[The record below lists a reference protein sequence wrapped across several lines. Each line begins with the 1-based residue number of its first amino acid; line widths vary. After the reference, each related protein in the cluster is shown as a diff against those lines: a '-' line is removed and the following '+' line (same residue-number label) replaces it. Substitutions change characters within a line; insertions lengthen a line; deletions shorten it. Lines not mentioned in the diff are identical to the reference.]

1 MTPQKLYLLLAPL
14 MLVNACDPAA
24 HGSNRAADA
33 TQRAFHDTTEK
44 WKGLF
49 SYNPQKVPPQAPQSR
64 YCYSIQ
70 ADIVCYDSPQPNM
83 TAKLSGYQDGANI
96 SSFQPGGGSLGVSG
110 GEPTAMY
117 RTEEVQTSLP
127 QLQSAPGVDMVDT
140 DPVITAVPFE
150 SGESSYAR
158 NAAIADQMNAQ
169 KTTVPVA
176 AVPPAGAAVQVPA
189 QNNGPIVIND
199 VPAN

>member
-1 MTPQKLYLLLAPL
+1 MTTKRLLLLAAPAL
-14 MLVNACDPAA
+14 LITACDPAS

-49 SYNPQKVPPQAPQSR
+49 SYNPQKVPPQSPQSR
-64 YCYSIQ
+64 YCYGMQS
-70 ADIVCYDSPQPNM
+70 DIVCYDSPQPNM
-83 TAKLSGYQDGANI
+83 TAKLTGYQDGANI

-127 QLQSAPGVDMVDT
+127 QLQAQPGPALAT
-140 DPVITAVPFE
+140 DPLVEASVPFQ
-150 SGESSYAR
+150 SGESAYAR
-158 NAAIADQMNAQ
+158 NAAMADQINAG
-169 KTTVPVA
+169 KTT
-176 AVPPAGAAVQVPA
+176 GT
-189 QNNGPIVIND
+189 NSGPIIIND

>member
-1 MTPQKLYLLLAPL
+1 MKRHDLYLLLAPL
-14 MLVNACDPAA
+14 LLVSGCDSAA

-49 SYNPQKVPPQAPQSR
+49 SYNPQKVPPQAPQTR
-64 YCYSIQ
+64 YCYGIQ

-83 TAKLSGYQDGANI
+83 TAKLTGYQDGANI

-117 RTEEVQTSLP
+117 RTEEVRTSLP
-127 QLQSAPGVDMVDT
+127 QLQNGPTVALDGNQ
-140 DPVITAVPFE
+140 PVVTTVPFQ
-150 SGESSYAR
+150 SGESAYAR
-158 NAAIADQMNAQ
+158 NAAIADQLNAQ
-169 KTTVPVA
+169 KATV
-176 AVPPAGAAVQVPA
+176 AVVPA
-189 QNNGPIVIND
+189 PAAPANGGPIVIND

>member
-1 MTPQKLYLLLAPL
+1 MTHVKFLTILATV
-14 MLVNACDPAA
+14 LVLAGCDSAS

-64 YCYSIQ
+64 YCYNIQ
-70 ADIVCYDSPQPNM
+70 ADIICFDSPQPNM
-83 TAKLSGYQDGANI
+83 TSKLVGYQDGANI
-96 SSFQPGGGSLGVSG
+96 SNFQPGGGSLGVSG

-117 RTEEVQTSLP
+117 RTEEVRTSLP
-127 QLQSAPGVDMVDT
+127 QLESAPGAAMAVDETVVT
-140 DPVITAVPFE
+140 SVPFE
-150 SGESSYAR
+150 SGESAYAR
-158 NAAIADQMNAQ
+158 NSAIAAQVNAQ
-169 KTTVPVA
+169 K
-176 AVPPAGAAVQVPA
+176 AGAPA
-189 QNNGPIVIND
+189 ASQNNGPIVIND

>member
-1 MTPQKLYLLLAPL
+1 MTTRKLFLLLTPL
-14 MLVNACDPAA
+14 LLLGACDPAS

-64 YCYSIQ
+64 YCYGMQ
-70 ADIVCYDSPQPNM
+70 TDIVCYDSPQPNM

-117 RTEEVQTSLP
+117 RTEQVQTSLP
-127 QLQSAPGVDMVDT
+127 QLQNQPGAAMASDPMVE
-140 DPVITAVPFE
+140 ASVPFE
-150 SGESSYAR
+150 TGESSYAR
-158 NAAIADQMNAQ
+158 NAALADQLNAQ
-169 KTTVPVA
+169 KMGAPA
-176 AVPPAGAAVQVPA
+176 AAS
-189 QNNGPIVIND
+189 NNGPIVIND
-199 VPAN
+199 APAN

>member
-1 MTPQKLYLLLAPL
+1 MKRHDLRLLLAPL
-14 MLVNACDPAA
+14 LLVSACDPAA

-49 SYNPQKVPPQAPQSR
+49 SYNPQKVPPQAPQTR
-64 YCYSIQ
+64 YCYGIQ

-83 TAKLSGYQDGANI
+83 TAKLTGYQDGANI

-117 RTEEVQTSLP
+117 RTEEVRTSLP
-127 QLQSAPGVDMVDT
+127 QLQNGPTVALDGKQ
-140 DPVITAVPFE
+140 PVVTTVPFQ
-150 SGESSYAR
+150 SGESAYAR
-158 NAAIADQMNAQ
+158 NAAIADQLNAQ
-169 KTTVPVA
+169 KATG
-176 AVPPAGAAVQVPA
+176 AVVPA
-189 QNNGPIVIND
+189 PAAPANGGPIVIND

>member
-1 MTPQKLYLLLAPL
+1 MKRHDLRLLLAPL
-14 MLVNACDPAA
+14 LLVSACDPAA

-49 SYNPQKVPPQAPQSR
+49 SYNPQKVPPQAPQTR
-64 YCYSIQ
+64 YCYGIQ

-83 TAKLSGYQDGANI
+83 TAKLTGYQDGANI

-117 RTEEVQTSLP
+117 RTEEVRTSLP
-127 QLQSAPGVDMVDT
+127 QLQNGPTVALDGNQ
-140 DPVITAVPFE
+140 PVVTTVPFQ
-150 SGESSYAR
+150 SGESAYAR
-158 NAAIADQMNAQ
+158 NAAIADQLNAQ
-169 KTTVPVA
+169 KATG
-176 AVPPAGAAVQVPA
+176 AVVPA
-189 QNNGPIVIND
+189 PAAPANGGPIVIND

>member
-1 MTPQKLYLLLAPL
+1 MTHVKFFPILASVLLLA
-14 MLVNACDPAA
+14 ACDPAA

-33 TQRAFHDTTEK
+33 TQRAFHDTTNK

-64 YCYSIQ
+64 YCYGIQ
-70 ADIVCYDSPQPNM
+70 ADIICFDSPQPNM
-83 TAKLSGYQDGANI
+83 TAKLVGYQDGANI
-96 SSFQPGGGSLGVSG
+96 SAFQPGGGSLGVSG

-127 QLQSAPGVDMVDT
+127 QLESAPGAAMAADE
-140 DPVITAVPFE
+140 PVITSVPFE
-150 SGESSYAR
+150 TGESTYAR
-158 NAAIADQMNAQ
+158 NAAIADQVNAQ
-169 KTTVPVA
+169 K
-176 AVPPAGAAVQVPA
+176 AGAPAAA
-189 QNNGPIVIND
+189 QNNGPIMIND

>member
-1 MTPQKLYLLLAPL
+1 MTTKKLYLLAPL
-14 MLVNACDPAA
+14 FIAAACDPAS

-49 SYNPQKVPPQAPQSR
+49 RYNPQKVPPQAPQSR
-64 YCYSIQ
+64 YCYGFQ
-70 ADIVCYDSPQPNM
+70 TDVVCYDSPQPNM
-83 TAKLSGYQDGANI
+83 TAKLTGYQDGANI

-127 QLQSAPGVDMVDT
+127 QLQNQPGAAMAS
-140 DPVITAVPFE
+140 DPMIEASVSTVPFE
-150 SGESSYAR
+150 TGESAYAR
-158 NAAIADQMNAQ
+158 NAAIAEQMNAQ
-169 KTTVPVA
+169 K
-176 AVPPAGAAVQVPA
+176 AGAPA
-189 QNNGPIVIND
+189 AASNSGPIIIND